1 MATLTVNELA
11 EQLETSP
18 RTTRKFLRSITPK
31 DEQPG
36 KGKRWSIEKRDIRGL
51 KKKFSDFEL
60 EHMRQ
65 TADEVDASTED

>member
-11 EQLETSP
+11 TQLETSP

-65 TADEVDASTED
+65 TADEEPVTE